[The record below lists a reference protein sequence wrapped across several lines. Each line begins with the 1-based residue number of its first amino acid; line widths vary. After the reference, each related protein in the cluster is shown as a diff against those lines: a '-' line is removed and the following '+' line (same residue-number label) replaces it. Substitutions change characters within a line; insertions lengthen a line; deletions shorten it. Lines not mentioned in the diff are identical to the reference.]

1 MTETRALLQ
10 RLGFTEY
17 EARAYIT
24 LLQRNPLNGY
34 EAAKASGLPRANVYA
49 VLRKLEAR
57 GAVVR
62 LDTPGATRYAPV
74 PPDELT
80 LRMSRDFQEAL
91 DRARLSL
98 DQVVRPPE
106 REYVWNLQGYA
117 ALLEQARSLIESTQA
132 RLMIAVW
139 PDEAHALMESVARA
153 EARSVNV
160 TTLCLGACPEECG
173 FCRGHVYRYNVA
185 VTQAK
190 RWLILIPDGS
200 EVLAGEIGPG
210 QSASAIRTH
219 QRLLVELT
227 ETYMR
232 HSIVLAALLND
243 LGSRLADVL
252 KPETRAAL
260 EPVIPGGLEGGWL
273 GLMRHLVNRQES
285 RPPGTPEDR

>member
-1 MTETRALLQ
+1 
-10 RLGFTEY
+10 
-17 EARAYIT
+17 
-24 LLQRNPLNGY
+24 
-34 EAAKASGLPRANVYA
+34 
-49 VLRKLEAR
+49 
-57 GAVVR
+57 
-62 LDTPGATRYAPV
+62 
-74 PPDELT
+74 
-80 LRMSRDFQEAL
+80 
-91 DRARLSL
+91 
-98 DQVVRPPE
+98 
-106 REYVWNLQGYA
+106 
-117 ALLEQARSLIESTQA
+117 
-132 RLMIAVW
+132 
-139 PDEAHALMESVARA
+139 
-153 EARSVNV
+153 V